1 VSEVK
6 RYYIHGSVGHL
17 TVLEVPVG
25 DVLVDRA
32 WCDSKDVAALEREL
46 AEVKAELST
55 EIKGYTECSQWLAD
69 CRSKLAQCVEAAEA
83 LVEHPIIRG
92 LSAHVRDYSEHH
104 GERNPLEDTRAVLA
118 AVKGGTP

>member
-69 CRSKLAQCVEAAEA
+69 CRSKLARVVDALKEITRSGPVFDAKGTWSERVCNIANAA
-83 LVEHPIIRG
+83 
-92 LSAHVRDYSEHH
+92 
-104 GERNPLEDTRAVLA
+104 LA
-118 AVKGGTP
+118 AVKEAADGPA